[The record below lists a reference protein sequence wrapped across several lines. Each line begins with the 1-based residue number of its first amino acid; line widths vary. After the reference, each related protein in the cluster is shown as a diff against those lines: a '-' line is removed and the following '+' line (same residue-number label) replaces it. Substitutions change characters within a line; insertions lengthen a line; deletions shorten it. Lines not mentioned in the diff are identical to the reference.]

1 MGFQNLIY
9 GGQALLGAV
18 PECAIKKIYF
28 TAMKDAIFDVSGS
41 AMGDRLSKLWAWF
54 WPLALAFLGKL
65 VLVLAIFFIG
75 RKLIHLL
82 LGLVKKGF
90 ERTKVEEGV
99 SGFIGSVLKV
109 VLYFLLVMVI
119 ANVVGIAT
127 TSAVALVGSV
137 GLTVGM
143 ALQGSLSN
151 FAGGVLL
158 LVLKPFCVGDYI
170 VAQGLEG
177 TVTKVDLFYTTVLT
191 TDNRTVVM
199 PNGTLS
205 NGNIVNVTREPER
218 RLDLLIPIG
227 YDDDIREVKKL
238 LLQISDRHTDQIL
251 QHRDIAVMVGDFGDD
266 AVQIAFRVWVDK
278 DNYWP
283 LRAEL
288 LEEIKYT
295 FDEHHVT
302 IPFRQMDVNVK
313 GA

>member
-1 MGFQNLIY
+1 MNFYDFLCGRQGFLNLTMDRGI
-9 GGQALLGAV
+9 AHSMSFPDLEAS
-18 PECAIKKIYF
+18 A
-28 TAMKDAIFDVSGS
+28 DVGT
-41 AMGDRLSKLWAWF
+41 RLSKLWDWF
-54 WPLALAFLGKL
+54 WPLAIAFLGKFIL
-65 VLVLAIFFIG
+65 VLIIFFVG
-75 RKLIHLL
+75 KKLIHLL

-99 SGFIGSVLKV
+99 SGFVGSVLKV
-109 VLYFLLVMVI
+109 ALYFLLVMII

-158 LVLKPFCVGDYI
+158 LVLKPFCVGDYV

-177 TVTKVDLFYTTVLT
+177 TVAKIDLFYTTILT
-191 TDNRTVVM
+191 VDNRTVVM

-205 NGNIVNVTREPER
+205 NGNIVNVTHEPER

-238 LLQISDRHTDQIL
+238 LEQIASRHADKIL
-251 QHRDIAVMVGDFGDD
+251 QDKDIAVMVGDFGDD
-266 AVQIAFRVWVDK
+266 AVEIAFRVWVHK

-288 LEEIKYT
+288 LEEIKYV
-295 FDEHHVT
+295 FDENHVT
-302 IPFRQMDVNVK
+302 IPFHQLDVNMK
-313 GA
+313 KEG